1 MERGVARKSNN
12 FRPKRTD
19 VLWHIRKDDVMEE
32 IGKILNVDKATTA
45 TPGWFSART
54 TAIKNIV
61 DRMSPDELT
70 ELDGEVEKLKN
81 TGYDEKH
88 QRR

>member
-19 VLWHIRKDDVMEE
+19 VIWHTRQQDVMEE
-32 IGKILNVDKATTA
+32 IGKILHVDEATTE
-45 TPGWFSART
+45 TNGWFLART
-54 TAIKNIV
+54 PVIKNII

-70 ELDGEVEKLKN
+70 VLDAQVELFAQK
-81 TGYDEKH
+81 GYEEKH

>member
-19 VLWHIRKDDVMEE
+19 VIWHTRKADVMKE
-32 IGKILNVDKATTA
+32 IGTILDLDEATTG
-45 TPGWFSART
+45 TPGWFPART
-54 TAIKNIV
+54 HAIKNIIAK
-61 DRMSPDELT
+61 MTPDELH
-70 ELDGEVEKLKN
+70 ELDAEVERLSKN
-81 TGYDEKH
+81 GYDEKQ